1 MSFLARNEYLL
12 GEIDYYHEQVCAR
25 LTDDRWSDNY
35 RQIWNAVCLQLCWYE
50 YDGAAG
56 PGNRLVRNL
65 LRRTRY
71 GRQWP
76 VDSPVLNGTIG
87 LSRTESIA
95 CRTLFGFDVVTD
107 GWGSWEQLATGMAE
121 AGETLLVL
129 RLLPYMEYMLEV
141 GAGNGYFSFIAAQNG
156 AAVTALEPSPLE
168 HKQLRAGITVNGFAN
183 VAAPVCSAGESAAG
197 GVLYLEGG
205 QTVNTLS
212 LAVYRATGSLVRLA
226 APECSLPLLKGAK
239 DWLVA
244 YDAPVLVVTHGR
256 DGAGGP
262 HADVLA
268 AVNELARY
276 DYSLFAVS
284 RRPEHGAPL
293 LMPLAGPADR
303 AAVCFLGLPPMAHDL
318 AEPLT
323 KRTDM
328 RVFTPTARL
337 ENLYYFV
344 KNSFEEL

>member
-25 LTDDRWSDNY
+25 LTNDRWSDNY

-50 YDGAAG
+50 HDDAAG
-56 PGNRLVRNL
+56 PGDRLIRKL

-107 GWGSWEQLATGMAE
+107 GWGPWEQLATGMAE

-129 RLLPYMEYMLEV
+129 RLLPYVEYVLEV
-141 GAGNGYFSFIAAQNG
+141 GAGNGYFTFIAAQSG

-168 HKQLRAGITVNGFAN
+168 HKQLRAGIAVNGFAN
-183 VAAPVCSAGESAAG
+183 VKAPVCSAGESAAG

-205 QTVNTLS
+205 ATVNPMTLND
-212 LAVYRATGSLVRLA
+212 YRATGSLVRLA
-226 APECSLPLLKGAK
+226 APECSLSLVRGAK
-239 DWLVA
+239 DWLGS
-244 YDAPVLVVTHGR
+244 YDAPVLVVAAGR
-256 DGAGGP
+256 DGAGRS
-262 HADVLA
+262 ALA
-268 AVNELARY
+268 AVKELAGY

-284 RRPEHGAPL
+284 RQPEHGAPL
-293 LMPLAGPADR
+293 LTPLAGDPGR
-303 AAVCFLGLPPMAHDL
+303 ASVCFVGLPPMAHDL
-318 AEPLT
+318 AEPAT
-323 KRTDM
+323 KRVDM
-328 RVFTPTARL
+328 RVFTPTAKL
-337 ENLYYFV
+337 ESLYYFV
-344 KNSFEEL
+344 KNSFEAL